1 VGCEFVLEYYIQIGT
16 KNFRIVSVL
25 KLLACSNR
33 QASGLRVAVRVKFS
47 EDVLDLKQSYNNKR
61 NINKD
66 YKYLIS

>member
-1 VGCEFVLEYYIQIGT
+1 MFLECDFQISAT
-16 KNFRIVSVL
+16 FFRIVSLL